1 MHLSAVPAQVF
12 VFLLRLCNPDARK
25 ALVRESLDVLTP
37 ILAKRL
43 QAGVMHAP
51 NMLSNARGTVE
62 RRDCVHVMRPAIGLS
77 ASWGSSG
84 AS

>member
-1 MHLSAVPAQVF
+1 MF

-43 QAGVMHAP
+43 QAGACSSGHITMHAGGVWDQ
-51 NMLSNARGTVE
+51 RT
-62 RRDCVHVMRPAIGLS
+62 HVLES
-77 ASWGSSG
+77 FDG
-84 AS
+84 AWR

>member
-1 MHLSAVPAQVF
+1 MCSGAQVF

-43 QAGVMHAP
+43 QAGAMP
-51 NMLSNARGTVE
+51 RTL
-62 RRDCVHVMRPAIGLS
+62 AI
-77 ASWGSSG
+77 
-84 AS
+84 